1 MILASGE
8 GSSTM
13 DSKLQSGF
21 DVGEYHVVPE
31 SGLLIG
37 PDGPHRVCEPLIALL
52 SELAA
57 HPGQT
62 VHRRRIIEDVWHDA
76 PGADRALTRC
86 VSRLRQY
93 LHDDGNQPRYIE
105 TLPGKGYRLVA
116 SVRRRSAEFSG
127 GEARSASR
135 FWAFLLELRQRKVC
149 RAALVYAVVVWLVY
163 QVAEIVL
170 PALGTPAWVLAAVV
184 ILGVLGF
191 PVALVLAWTFEI
203 TPEGIRIDDTEYR
216 RGRGAAG
223 GQWDLTLN
231 AALIA
236 LALLLSG
243 QLLYVSLGTQDVASA
258 PAIHQPFRTLALA
271 SFVYADS
278 GVESASLGRE
288 LTAELRHRLRS
299 ERGLNIVSLES
310 IGALQRDVPADVEA
324 LLLGNVRLNGDTARL
339 SVYIVDRAT
348 GYDVWSGTL
357 EQPREPVSSLSR
369 RLAGSIAELIP
380 TNPLQWAETA
390 RAAPAG
396 SPVYATLSPSSP

>member
-1 MILASGE
+1 
-8 GSSTM
+8 M
-13 DSKLQSGF
+13 DKILQSGF

-37 PDGPHRVCEPLIALL
+37 PDGAHRVCEQLIALL

-62 VHRRRIIEDVWHDA
+62 VYRRRIIEDVWHDA

-86 VSRLRQY
+86 VSRLRRY
-93 LHDDGNQPRYIE
+93 LQDNGGQSRYIE

-116 SVRRRSAEFSG
+116 SVRTEEGAESQAVG
-127 GEARSASR
+127 GASR
-135 FWAFLLELRQRKVC
+135 FWALLLELRQRKVC

-170 PALGTPAWVLAAVV
+170 PALGAPSWVLAAVV
-184 ILGVLGF
+184 IFGVLGF

-216 RGRGAAG
+216 RDHGRAS

-243 QLLYVSLGTQDVASA
+243 QLLYVSLGTLTIA
-258 PAIHQPFRTLALA
+258 PAAAADQPFRTLALA
-271 SFVYADS
+271 GFVQADTS
-278 GVESASLGRE
+278 AESAVLGRE

-310 IGALQRDVPADVEA
+310 IGALHRDVPADVEA
-324 LLLGNVRLNGDTARL
+324 LLLGNVRLDAEKARL
-339 SVYIVDRAT
+339 TIYIVDRAT
-348 GYDVWSGTL
+348 GHDVWSGTL

-380 TNPLQWAETA
+380 ASPLPPTETA
-390 RAAPAG
+390 RVGQAGATGAVAHAHFSPAN
-396 SPVYATLSPSSP
+396 P

>member
-1 MILASGE
+1 
-8 GSSTM
+8 M
-13 DSKLQSGF
+13 DRILQSGF

-37 PDGPHRVCEPLIALL
+37 PDGAHRVCEQLIALL

-86 VSRLRQY
+86 VSRLRRY
-93 LHDDGNQPRYIE
+93 LHDNGGQPRYIE

-116 SVRRRSAEFSG
+116 SVRTEEGAEPRAAG
-127 GEARSASR
+127 RGASR
-135 FWAFLLELRQRKVC
+135 FWSLLLELRQRKVC

-170 PALGTPAWVLAAVV
+170 PALGAPSWVLAAVV
-184 ILGVLGF
+184 IFGVLGF

-216 RGRGAAG
+216 RDHGRAS
-223 GQWDLTLN
+223 GQWDLALN

-243 QLLYVSLGTQDVASA
+243 QLLYVSLGTLDLA
-258 PAIHQPFRTLALA
+258 PAPVANQPFRTLALA
-271 SFVYADS
+271 GFVQADS
-278 GVESASLGRE
+278 SAESAVLGRE

-299 ERGLNIVSLES
+299 ERGLNIVSLDS
-310 IGALQRDVPADVEA
+310 IGALHRDVPADVEA
-324 LLLGNVRLNGDTARL
+324 LLLGNVRLDAETARL
-339 SVYIVDRAT
+339 TIYIVDRAT
-348 GYDVWSGTL
+348 GHDVWSGTL

-369 RLAGSIAELIP
+369 RLAGNIAELIP
-380 TNPLQWAETA
+380 ASPLRPTESA
-390 RAAPAG
+390 RVGRAG
-396 SPVYATLSPSSP
+396 SAGTLAHAHYSPANP